1 MPGRTGKGRGPTP
14 QLQLR
19 GKMNRTKDEGRPS
32 RLWRDWDDGRCKDR
46 RKREDRVGR
55 TDTGKTIRFAHQGD
69 VKTEGKIKDRGT
81 RDDESIAE

>member
-1 MPGRTGKGRGPTP
+1 MPGRTGRGRGPTP

-46 RKREDRVGR
+46 RKREDRPFGTWKKEDRSLCSLGR
-55 TDTGKTIRFAHQGD
+55 PFALLIRAM
-69 VKTEGKIKDRGT
+69 
-81 RDDESIAE
+81 